1 MGTGVTEV
9 VGGIIRRGGKF
20 LLGRRPAGKAQAGCW
35 EFVGGKVEPG
45 ETPEQALVR
54 ECREEIALPVV
65 NLRTRTAVTHAY
77 PDRTIH
83 LTLLDCEPAEGA
95 EATALE
101 HAELGWFTAEEAR
114 RLDFC
119 PADRAVLPLI
129 FKTTAE
135 RVVERLAARGWTCG
149 TAESC
154 TGGGIGYALTDV
166 PGASAVFRG
175 GVISYVNAVKHAV
188 LGVSEEVLNG
198 VGPVSAACAEQMA
211 RGARE
216 RLKVDAA
223 VSVTGLAGPGGD
235 GVHPAGDVWFG
246 LATERGVTSENV
258 VFPGDRATVRAAAVE
273 HALGMLLTAA
283 G

>member
-1 MGTGVTEV
+1 M
-9 VGGIIRRGGKF
+9 
-20 LLGRRPAGKAQAGCW
+20 
-35 EFVGGKVEPG
+35 
-45 ETPEQALVR
+45 
-54 ECREEIALPVV
+54 
-65 NLRTRTAVTHAY
+65 
-77 PDRTIH
+77 
-83 LTLLDCEPAEGA
+83 
-95 EATALE
+95 
-101 HAELGWFTAEEAR
+101 
-114 RLDFC
+114 
-119 PADRAVLPLI
+119 
-129 FKTTAE
+129 
-135 RVVERLAARGWTCG
+135 
-149 TAESC
+149 
-154 TGGGIGYALTDV
+154 
-166 PGASAVFRG
+166 
-175 GVISYVNAVKHAV
+175 NAVKHAV

-216 RLKVDAA
+216 RLKVDVA

>member
-1 MGTGVTEV
+1 MGTGVIEV

-35 EFVGGKVEPG
+35 EFVGGKLEPG

-65 NLRTRTAVTHAY
+65 NLRMRTSVTHAY

-101 HAELGWFTAEEAR
+101 HAELGWFTAGEAR

-129 FKTTAE
+129 FGAAAE
-135 RVVERLAARGWTCG
+135 WGVER
-149 TAESC
+149 
-154 TGGGIGYALTDV
+154 
-166 PGASAVFRG
+166 
-175 GVISYVNAVKHAV
+175 
-188 LGVSEEVLNG
+188 
-198 VGPVSAACAEQMA
+198 
-211 RGARE
+211 
-216 RLKVDAA
+216 
-223 VSVTGLAGPGGD
+223 
-235 GVHPAGDVWFG
+235 
-246 LATERGVTSENV
+246 
-258 VFPGDRATVRAAAVE
+258 
-273 HALGMLLTAA
+273 TAA